1 MYDSGLSDWTA
12 AKMGPRRDVHGELA
26 KAVRAE
32 GLHLGASSHRVEHN
46 FFLDGGRQIESDIN
60 DPQFRSLL
68 RSSPHLDGK
77 QTNSADRLDVRQQ
90 RVPR

>member
-12 AKMGPRRDVHGELA
+12 AKMGPHRDLVGDLA

-46 FFLDGGRQIESDIN
+46 FFIGMGRELRSDIN
-60 DPQFRSLL
+60 DPQYAAFYGPAHNWLGNKR
-68 RSSPHLDGK
+68 PHPTG
-77 QTNSADRLDVRQQ
+77 Q
-90 RVPR
+90 